1 MSEQFEN
8 NEKNENITP
17 QKTDKKTNPMLP
29 IYIGAAAILI
39 SAIIIIGVVIYNAF
53 LKPEPD
59 AEYLFNEKL
68 LCVKNDG
75 KWGYVNKKGE
85 YVIEPKFDVAYN
97 FTENGLALV
106 GQYDKDGELYY
117 GYINKKGETV
127 IDTEYSAADSFLSF
141 GLAKVRNKDGKCGV
155 IDEKGNLVL
164 ECEYKVIEIYEDVI
178 IASPYEGNACLFNK
192 KGEYLNSKYDRIYWL
207 NNVGLMVVDD
217 GDKVGIINENGK
229 EILKMT
235 DDIDGLGGFNS
246 DGIGCYR
253 ENNKFGIITIKGKKI
268 TDAIYDDFLF
278 FTENGLSPFKK
289 DGQWGIINS
298 RGKVVLEPGD
308 YRSIYSLD
316 IINYGSESYALST
329 HGFIA
334 TSNDE
339 KSYFFFDEYGK
350 EMFSVNED
358 TGWRYTDYIFSDN
371 GLLPVVNKEGY
382 YGYINR
388 KGEIAIS
395 LDYSVAHSFS
405 DCGIARVY
413 TLDDDQYKFIN
424 KKGKTVGEGHAYVS
438 NCYNDGYAIAI
449 DLIEGEVVYKV
460 VDKKGKTVCELD
472 CDDVMLPDGES
483 IMKKSSV
490 ISYLVPY
497 SESGRKEFLVD
508 YVRKNL
514 SEEKLEKYGYDS
526 AEEYVE
532 DLFSRM
538 TDSQISQMFIVIL
551 KGETY
556 FK

>member
-39 SAIIIIGVVIYNAF
+39 SVIIIVGVVIYNAF
-53 LKPEPD
+53 LKPEPN
-59 AEYLFNEKL
+59 AEYLFNENL

-85 YVIEPKFDVAYN
+85 YVIEAKYDAAYN

-106 GQYDKDGELYY
+106 GERSDKGTLYY
-117 GYINKKGETV
+117 GYINTKGNIV
-127 IDTEYSAADSFLSF
+127 ANTEYLEAKDFSEC
-141 GLAKVRNKDGKCGV
+141 GLAAVMSSRGWGV
-155 IDEKGNLVL
+155 IDENGEIVV
-164 ECEYKVIEIYEDVI
+164 ECEYERINIYDSGI
-178 IASPYEGNACLFNK
+178 ITAKIDEVYYLINK
-192 KGEYLNSKYDRIYWL
+192 KGERLSEGYDILNWHVDAD
-207 NNVGLMVVDD
+207 VGVVYR
-217 GDKVGIINENGK
+217 GARVGIINSKGK
-229 EILKMT
+229 EILEPT
-235 DDIDGLGGFNS
+235 LDFELISGFNG
-246 DGIGCYR
+246 DGIGYYV
-253 ENNKFGIITIKGKKI
+253 EEGKSGIINAKGKKL
-268 TDAIYDDFLF
+268 TDADFNYIDYF
-278 FTENGLSPFKK
+278 NEYGYSVAMYNGKYC
-289 DGQWGIINS
+289 IINS
-298 RGKVVLEPGD
+298 SGKIIYKVEDDGFIRLIGD
-308 YRSIYSLD
+308 
-316 IINYGSESYALST
+316 INYYNYNSIRTYGFLESSRDRKNLR
-329 HGFIA
+329 
-334 TSNDE
+334 
-339 KSYFFFDEYGK
+339 FFDVYGK
-350 EMFSVNED
+350 ELFEISED
-358 TGWRYTDYIFSDN
+358 SGWMPVEYRFSDN
-371 GLLPVVNKEGY
+371 GLLPIVNDDGF

-472 CDDVMLPDGES
+472 CDDVMLPNGES
-483 IMKKSSV
+483 IMKQSSV
-490 ISYLVPY
+490 ISYLMPY
-497 SESGRKEFLVD
+497 SESGKKEFLID

-514 SEEKLEKYGYDS
+514 SEEKLEKYGYNS

-532 DLFSRM
+532 NLFSRM

-551 KGETY
+551 NGATY
-556 FK
+556 FR